1 MKIMFPLVSNVMEIR
16 EAKMLVVDVLE
27 ELEEGV
33 EHGTD
38 CEVGMMVEV
47 PSAALMGQV
56 LRRRGRFL
64 LDRDERPDPVHLAV
78 DRGNERVAGLYGA
91 NPAVIQL
98 IKNVVRA
105 ARRRD
110 VDVSLCGEIAGE
122 PIYTMLL
129 LGLGLRTL
137 SLVPAQIPLIKTV
150 IRAVSIEHC
159 ERIARKSGRSTPSG
173 RSSTT
178 SATNCARSIPVRLG
192 GWTAD

>member
-1 MKIMFPLVSNVMEIR
+1 MFPLVSNVMEIR

-27 ELEEGV
+27 ELAEEGV

-47 PSAALMGQV
+47 PSAALMARSFAGEVDFFSIGTNDLIQYT
-56 LRRRGRFL
+56 
-64 LDRDERPDPVHLAV
+64 LAV
-78 DRGNERVAGLYGA
+78 DRGNERVAGLYTGA

-159 ERIARKSGRSTPSG
+159 ERIARKVGTFDSERQVLNYLRDELRKIDPGSP
-173 RSSTT
+173 
-178 SATNCARSIPVRLG
+178 G